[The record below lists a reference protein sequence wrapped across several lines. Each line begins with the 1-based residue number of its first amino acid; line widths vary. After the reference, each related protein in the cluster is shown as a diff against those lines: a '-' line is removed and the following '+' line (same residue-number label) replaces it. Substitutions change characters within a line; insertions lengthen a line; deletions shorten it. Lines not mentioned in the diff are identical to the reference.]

1 MRVLIIGIAT
11 FVVNLIIGC
20 AAVNSP
26 SGGHDIHD
34 PIIPSTPSVIP
45 LTIGSSWE
53 YWSTWYDTSGKI
65 IQLANRTLMQSI
77 PGGFVMVNDTVL
89 QDPNNGYYNNSNDNT
104 GKYVYKLEWD
114 NIDSGLLV
122 RHIGS
127 GDLNQRG
134 LYIIGTY
141 THATPALYRIPVR
154 WLAYPA
160 DKGTTYTV
168 ALPGEDSSEVVTM
181 QVVETAATFY
191 APVKNRIG
199 ASPVLFKDSC
209 YLYKE
214 TVKSTELYYYY
225 HPDIGCI
232 GYLKYVNN
240 KLVVTY
246 ILTSYKNDQYGYRA
260 YE

>member
-1 MRVLIIGIAT
+1 MRVLISGIAI
-11 FVVNLIIGC
+11 FVTSIIIGC
-20 AAVNSP
+20 TDLNP
-26 SGGHDIHD
+26 SGGSEID
-34 PIIPSTPSVIP
+34 PPLIPSTKSILP

-53 YWSTWYDTSGKI
+53 YWSSWYDTSGVKM
-65 IQLANRTLMQSI
+65 QLPDRTLKKSI
-77 PGGFVMVNDTVL
+77 PGGFVMENDSVL
-89 QDPNNGYYNNSNDNT
+89 INPDNGYNNNNISPE
-104 GKYVYKLEWD
+104 KCVYKMEWED
-114 NIDSGLLV
+114 VDSGLLV

-134 LYIIGTY
+134 LYIAGKY
-141 THATPALYRIPVR
+141 THSTPVLYHNYVL

-160 DKGTTYTV
+160 NKGTTYTV
-168 ALPGEDSSEVVTM
+168 ALPGVDSSDIVTI
-181 QVVETAATFY
+181 QVMETNATFY
-191 APVKNRIG
+191 APIKDRTGV
-199 ASPVLFKDSC
+199 SPLLFKDSC

-214 TVKSTELYYYY
+214 TVKSTESYYYY

-246 ILTSYKNDQYGYRA
+246 VLTSYKIYQHSSYA

>member
-1 MRVLIIGIAT
+1 MRVLIIGLTTVI
-11 FVVNLIIGC
+11 VSMIVGC
-20 AAVNSP
+20 SSP
-26 SGGHDIHD
+26 SDVGGSEVNM
-34 PIIPSTPSVIP
+34 PPIPSTRSILP
-45 LTIGSSWE
+45 LTIGSTWE
-53 YWSTWYDTSGKI
+53 YWSTWYDTSGVKV
-65 IQLANRTLMQSI
+65 QLPDRTLKKSI
-77 PGGFVMVNDTVL
+77 PGGFVMENDSVL
-89 QDPNNGYYNNSNDNT
+89 INPNNGYYYNNTSPE
-104 GKYVYKLEWD
+104 KYVYKLEWED
-114 NIDSGLLV
+114 VDSGLLV

-141 THATPALYRIPVR
+141 THATPALYPTPVL

-160 DKGTTYTV
+160 KKGVTYTV
-168 ALPGEDSSEVVTM
+168 ALPGEDSSEIVTM
-181 QVVETAATFY
+181 QVMETAATFY

-199 ASPVLFKDSC
+199 ASPLLFKDSC

-214 TVKSTELYYYY
+214 TVKSTESYYYY

-240 KLVVTY
+240 KLIVTY
-246 ILTSYKNDQYGYRA
+246 ILTSYNNDQYGYRA